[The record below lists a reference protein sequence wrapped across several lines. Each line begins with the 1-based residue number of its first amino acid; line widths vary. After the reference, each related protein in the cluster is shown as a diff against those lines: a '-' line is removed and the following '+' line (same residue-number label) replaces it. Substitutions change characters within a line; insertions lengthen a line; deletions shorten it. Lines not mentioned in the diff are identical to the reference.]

1 MEEARRVLDR
11 LDRVEQ
17 LHLAGAPARSVLTEL
32 RELLA
37 EAEQWLA
44 AEGPGAEDAARA
56 LDRCRDALDARAAI
70 GSAVR

>member
-17 LHLAGAPARSVLTEL
+17 LHLAGAPARSVLAEL
-32 RELLA
+32 RELLT
-37 EAEQWLA
+37 ETEQWLA

-56 LDRCRDALDARAAI
+56 LDRCRDALDVHTAT
-70 GSAVR
+70 GSAMR

>member
-17 LHLAGAPARSVLTEL
+17 LHLAGAPARSVLAEL
-32 RELLA
+32 RELLT
-37 EAEQWLA
+37 ETEHWLA

-56 LDRCRDALDARAAI
+56 LDRCRNALDTRAAT
-70 GSAVR
+70 AAPMR

>member
-17 LHLAGAPARSVLTEL
+17 LHLSGAPARSVLDEL
-32 RELLA
+32 RSLLA

-56 LDRCRDALDARAAI
+56 LDRCREVLDARAAI
-70 GSAVR
+70 RAG